1 MSQKYPTKRA
11 SRLLAVLACL
21 LTISPAFAEEGG
33 GSHYLPGSL
42 GDFAM
47 ALIGPPG
54 FYVRNDTYYVEGS
67 INGVTLGN
75 RVYTSAKQQVWIDT
89 IKGIYMTKAHF
100 LGGRVVTAISLPI
113 VLNAHVSGDVAFP
126 IAGTVEANRT
136 GLADITLTGFLNW
149 TNGNSHYSAGVNVYA
164 PAGFYSA
171 SQVVN
176 TGRNYW
182 STVPTFSYTYLNP
195 KKGHE
200 VSFTSGVLFNSTNGA
215 TDYHTGTELYT
226 DFMLSQHFSPTFAV
240 GLEGYTLRQLTAD
253 SGPLLNQANYVLEHL
268 GLNGLGGF
276 EAYGFGLGPAVLWA
290 PKIHGMP
297 VNFIFKCLPDIVHH
311 NRFNS
316 TTTSVSIAFK
326 I

>member
-1 MSQKYPTKRA
+1 MVQNISGRRA
-11 SRLLAVLACL
+11 GWLLAILIGSI
-21 LTISPAFAEEGG
+21 TITPAFAEEGG

-54 FYVRNDTYYVEGS
+54 FYFRNDTYYIDGS

-75 RVYTSAKQQVWIDT
+75 RIYTSAKQQVWVDT
-89 IKGIYMTKAHF
+89 LKGIYMTKAHVF
-100 LGGRVVTAISLPI
+100 GGRLVTAISLPI
-113 VLNAHVSGDVAFP
+113 VLNAHVSGDVAHP
-126 IAGTVEANRT
+126 IAGSVEGNRT
-136 GLADITLTGFLNW
+136 GLADVTLTAFLNW
-149 TNGNSHYSAGVNVYA
+149 TDGNSHYSAGLNEYA

-200 VSFTSGVLFNSTNGA
+200 LSFTSGVLFNSTNGA
-215 TDYHTGTELYT
+215 TDYHTGTEFYT
-226 DFMLSQHFSPTFAV
+226 DFMLSQHFSAEFAV

-253 SGPLLNQANYVLEHL
+253 SGPLLNQANFVLQHL
-268 GLNGLGGF
+268 GLNTLGGF

-290 PKIHGMP
+290 PKIHGKP
-297 VNFIFKCLPDIVHH
+297 INFIFKCLPDIVHN

-316 TTTSVSIAFK
+316 VTSSVSVAFK

>member
-67 INGVTLGN
+67 INWAYLRKSCLHLSETAGLDRHHQGHLYDQRLT
-75 RVYTSAKQQVWIDT
+75 
-89 IKGIYMTKAHF
+89 F
-100 LGGRVVTAISLPI
+100 LVAALLPRYRFLI

-182 STVPTFSYTYLNP
+182 STVPTFSYTYPNP

-200 VSFTSGVLFNSTNGA
+200 VSFTSGVLFDSRTAPPITTPAPNSTPTSCSRSTSRRRLRSDWKA
-215 TDYHTGTELYT
+215 TR
-226 DFMLSQHFSPTFAV
+226 SAS
-240 GLEGYTLRQLTAD
+240 
-253 SGPLLNQANYVLEHL
+253 
-268 GLNGLGGF
+268 
-276 EAYGFGLGPAVLWA
+276 
-290 PKIHGMP
+290 
-297 VNFIFKCLPDIVHH
+297 
-311 NRFNS
+311 
-316 TTTSVSIAFK
+316 
-326 I
+326 